1 MGRRIARRDFLNG
14 VSVAIGA
21 AAFSPNLPWLEA
33 LGITQS
39 PIAPEKNADY
49 YPPTLTGMRGTT
61 DAAMEAGHALR
72 DGKTWA
78 NATPDPD
85 RYDLIVVGG
94 GISGLSAAY
103 FYRKIAGPRA
113 RVLILENLDDF
124 GGHAKRNEYHPTE
137 RMLLGYGG
145 TQSIDSLSI
154 PTRRNQTPYS
164 SIKKPLERMFW
175 SLVVA
180 DCHGMNSF
188 GRRLSA
194 LKQNRI

>member
-1 MGRRIARRDFLNG
+1 MADGKSDRELGMDRRITRRDFLNG
-14 VSVAIGA
+14 VSVAVGA
-21 AAFSPNLPWLEA
+21 AAFSPNLRWLET

-39 PIAPEKNADY
+39 PIAPEKSADY

-61 DAAMEAGHALR
+61 DVAMEAGHALR
-72 DGKTWA
+72 DGKIWA

-124 GGHAKRNEYHPTE
+124 GGHAKRNEYHT
-137 RMLLGYGG
+137 RGANASRLWRNA
-145 TQSIDSLSI
+145 ID
-154 PTRRNQTPYS
+154 
-164 SIKKPLERMFW
+164 
-175 SLVVA
+175 
-180 DCHGMNSF
+180 
-188 GRRLSA
+188 
-194 LKQNRI
+194 